1 MDIDRAARLC
11 FAADYASARAKF
23 LDACRVFGIA
33 TESPVN
39 PLPGPRGEE
48 LATDTAW
55 IGPERGVE
63 GFDPNPTLPES
74 IPS

>member
-11 FAADYASARAKF
+11 FAADYAAARAKF

-33 TESPVN
+33 TESHVN

-48 LATDTAW
+48 LA
-55 IGPERGVE
+55 
-63 GFDPNPTLPES
+63 
-74 IPS
+74 